1 MQKKSPQKKLWWI
14 VLVVGTIA
22 IALFSIFNRGGK
34 DAPSNTGSDA
44 TDTLLVQK
52 PKVEERKFGIPITKF
67 NVVEGEVRRGA
78 VFSDLLLDYNISW
91 EQILVAADSC
101 KKVFP
106 VTKIKAGNAYSVF
119 TYLKDSIETA
129 AYFLYQIDKTDFLRI
144 SLKDS
149 TNAKIF
155 SLPVETTLRSGNV
168 KITSNLYDAFKE
180 KDLPV
185 GLALK
190 LSDIYAWTLDF
201 YRLNKNDEFSFLFEE
216 RKAEG
221 KSIGVGRV
229 LAAEYRSGNDTLD
242 AFRFYHS
249 ALDMDQFFD
258 HKGENLQKSMLK
270 SPVKFGRISSRYS
283 LRRFHPVQ
291 KRYKAHLGTDYAAPH
306 GTPILAV
313 GDGVVLEAKYSKYNG
328 RYVKIKHNSTY
339 TSQYLHMSKYGS
351 GIKAGV
357 RVKQG
362 QIIGY
367 VGATGLATGPHV
379 CLRLWKYGKQVDHLR
394 EKFSPA
400 DPIPATDLP
409 VFQDSVRVLKQYLSG
424 FQDA

>member
-1 MQKKSPQKKLWWI
+1 MQNKSPLNHLRSI
-14 VLVVGTIA
+14 IPSVGLLLIGLLLLQSCSENQST
-22 IALFSIFNRGGK
+22 STNPV
-34 DAPSNTGSDA
+34 PS
-44 TDTLLVQK
+44 TDTVV
-52 PKVEERKFGIPITKF
+52 VEEVPVEEYKFGIPISKY
-67 NVVEGEVRRGA
+67 NLVEGEVRRGA

-91 EQILVAADSC
+91 EQILVVADSC

-106 VTKIKAGNAYSVF
+106 VTKIKAGNSYSIY

-129 AYFLYQIDKTDFLRI
+129 AYFLYQIDNTDFLRV

-155 SLPVETTLRSGNV
+155 SLPVETVLRSGQV

-180 KDLPV
+180 QDLPV

-201 YRLNKNDEFSFLFEE
+201 YRLNKKDEFSFLFEE

-221 KSIGVGRV
+221 KSIGIGRV

-242 AFRFYHS
+242 AYRFHHS
-249 ALDMDQFFD
+249 DLAMDQFFD
-258 HKGENLQKSMLK
+258 HTGENLQKSMLK

-291 KRYKAHLGTDYAAPH
+291 KRYKAHLGTDFAAPH

-313 GDGVVLEAKYSKYNG
+313 GDGVILEARYSKYNG
-328 RYVKIKHNSTY
+328 RYVKIKHNATY
-339 TSQYLHMSKYGS
+339 TSQYLHMSKYGR
-351 GIKAGV
+351 GIKPGV

-400 DPIPATDLP
+400 DPIPEKDFP
-409 VFQDSVRVLKQYLSG
+409 VFKDSVEVLRQYLSG
-424 FQDA
+424 IQDV